1 MTPSPTQP
9 RDLSTDELPRP
20 VINLGGPPNG
30 SSPARGAQGPASC
43 ELLPERIDALI
54 KVQTAQHG
62 SLLAEI
68 GHLRVDVKDLSLA
81 VRELATE
88 IRPLVHDRVDAQAM
102 ERAQAKLFEQ
112 QSNVSKAWADLVS
125 SPTTKAVIA
134 AILAAAAS
142 IGALR
147 GCGVIEPSVPQLEA
161 AQADGA
167 WWRHR

>member
-1 MTPSPTQP
+1 MTPTPSQAV
-9 RDLSTDELPRP
+9 DHVTDEAPRP
-20 VINLGGPPNG
+20 VITLGGLPNG
-30 SSPARGAQGPASC
+30 SSAARAPHGPTSC

-68 GHLRVDVKDLSLA
+68 GHLRIDVKDLSLA
-81 VRELATE
+81 VRELAAE
-88 IRPLVHDRVDAQAM
+88 IKPLVHDRVDAQAM

-112 QSNVSKAWADLVS
+112 QSNVSKAWADFIS
-125 SPTTKAVIA
+125 SPTTKAVLA

-147 GCGVIEPSVPQLEA
+147 GCGVIEPSVPQLEEA
-161 AQADGA
+161 HADGA